1 MITEDQDAS
10 PSPARAQFGGGRQH
24 LPPNRQSNRGASK
37 LELALSP
44 AESRVNNFPI
54 VTFCRTLFYDC
65 LLGRPHLHASPIERP
80 RKPLCYYRTLMQTG
94 IIGLPQV
101 GKTSLFRILTRA
113 RVDTRS
119 APAQTHVGIARVP
132 DARVAK
138 LAEVFKPK
146 KITYATIEYVD
157 IGGLQKDREKNSAS
171 LVPLR
176 EADALAHVV
185 RLFENPAVPHE
196 AGSLDA
202 VRDIVNVDIELILN
216 DLEQA
221 GKRIERVEKDLKKKK
236 DSLLESELQLLI
248 RCRQTL
254 EAETPLR
261 ELELKPE
268 EEKMLTGF
276 MFLTR
281 KPMLYVLN
289 LGDEE
294 ATEIDR
300 VIEKHHLEKLAS
312 KPHTAVVPFCGKIEA
327 ELAELDDAESAEM
340 MRAYG
345 LTESGRDRLIQASYR
360 LLGLISFLT
369 CGEPECRAWTIERG
383 MTAPEAAGAIHSDI
397 QKNFIKADV
406 VNWEDLLKAGSFA
419 AAREKAQV
427 RLEGKEYVVQD
438 GDVILFR
445 HSG

>member
-1 MITEDQDAS
+1 
-10 PSPARAQFGGGRQH
+10 
-24 LPPNRQSNRGASK
+24 
-37 LELALSP
+37 
-44 AESRVNNFPI
+44 
-54 VTFCRTLFYDC
+54 
-65 LLGRPHLHASPIERP
+65 
-80 RKPLCYYRTLMQTG
+80 MQTG

-113 RVDTRS
+113 RVDARS
-119 APAQTHVGIARVP
+119 APNQAHVGIARVP
-132 DARVAK
+132 DERVAK
-138 LAEVFKPK
+138 LAKIFQPK

-157 IGGLQKDREKNSAS
+157 IGGIQKDREKNSAS

-196 AGSLDA
+196 AGSIDA
-202 VRDIVNVDIELILN
+202 MRDIESVEIELMLN
-216 DLEQA
+216 DLEQTA
-221 GKRIERVEKDLKKKK
+221 KRIERVEKDLKKKK
-236 DSLLESELQLLI
+236 DPLLETELQLLV
-248 RCRQTL
+248 RCRQAL
-254 EAETPLR
+254 EAEKPLR
-261 ELELKPE
+261 ELEFKPE
-268 EEKMLTGF
+268 EQKMLTGF
-276 MFLTR
+276 MFLTQ

-294 ATEIDR
+294 APEADR
-300 VIEKHHLEKLAS
+300 AVEKHHLEKLAS

-340 MRAYG
+340 MSAYG
-345 LTESGRDRLIQASYR
+345 LKESGRDRLIQASYR

-383 MTAPEAAGAIHSDI
+383 MTAQKAAGAIHSDI
-397 QKNFIKADV
+397 EKNFIKAEV
-406 VNWEDLLKAGSFA
+406 VFWEDLLAAGSFA
-419 AAREKAQV
+419 AAREKGQV
-427 RLEGKEYVVQD
+427 RLEGKEYIVKD

>member
-1 MITEDQDAS
+1 
-10 PSPARAQFGGGRQH
+10 
-24 LPPNRQSNRGASK
+24 
-37 LELALSP
+37 
-44 AESRVNNFPI
+44 
-54 VTFCRTLFYDC
+54 
-65 LLGRPHLHASPIERP
+65 
-80 RKPLCYYRTLMQTG
+80 MQTG

-113 RVDTRS
+113 RVETRS
-119 APAQTHVGIARVP
+119 ASAETHVGVARVP
-132 DARVAK
+132 DVRVAR
-138 LAEVFKPK
+138 LAEVFKPRK
-146 KITYATIEYVD
+146 VTYATIEYVD
-157 IGGLQKDREKNSAS
+157 IGGIQKDRERNKAS

-196 AGSLDA
+196 AGSIDA
-202 VRDIVNVDIELILN
+202 LRDIVSVDIELILN

-221 GKRIERVEKDLKKKK
+221 AKRIERIEKDLKKKK
-236 DSLLESELQLLI
+236 DVLLEGELHLLN
-248 RCRQTL
+248 RCRQAL

-261 ELELKPE
+261 ELSLRPD
-268 EEKMLTGF
+268 EEKLLTGF

-294 ATEIDR
+294 APEIDR
-300 VIEKHHLEKLAS
+300 AVTKHRLENLAS
-312 KPHTAVVPFCGKIEA
+312 KPLTAVVPFCGKIEA
-327 ELAELDDAESAEM
+327 ELAELDDAEAAEI

-345 LTESGRDRLIQASYR
+345 LAESGRDRLIEASYR

-369 CGEPECRAWTIERG
+369 CGEPECRAWTIRRG
-383 MTAPEAAGAIHSDI
+383 MTAQEAAGAIHSDI

-406 VNWEDLLKAGSFA
+406 VNWEDLLQAGSFA
-419 AAREKAQV
+419 AGREKAQV
-427 RLEGKEYVVQD
+427 RLEGKDYIVRD

>member
-1 MITEDQDAS
+1 
-10 PSPARAQFGGGRQH
+10 
-24 LPPNRQSNRGASK
+24 
-37 LELALSP
+37 
-44 AESRVNNFPI
+44 
-54 VTFCRTLFYDC
+54 
-65 LLGRPHLHASPIERP
+65 
-80 RKPLCYYRTLMQTG
+80 
-94 IIGLPQV
+94 LPQT
-101 GKTSLFRILTRA
+101 GKTSLFRILTRV
-113 RVDTRS
+113 RVDSRA
-119 APAQTHVGIARVP
+119 APNQAHVGIARVP

-196 AGSLDA
+196 GGSLDA
-202 VRDIVNVDIELILN
+202 MRDIESVEIELILN

-221 GKRIERVEKDLKKKK
+221 SKRMERLEKDIKKKK
-236 DSLLESELQLLI
+236 DPLLETELQLLM
-248 RCRQTL
+248 RCRKAL

-261 ELELKPE
+261 ELEFKPE
-268 EEKMLTGF
+268 EKKMLTGF
-276 MFLTR
+276 MFLTQ

-294 ATEIDR
+294 AAEIDR

-312 KPHTAVVPFCGKIEA
+312 KAHTAVVPFCGKIEA
-327 ELAELDDAESAEM
+327 ELADLTDAEAAEM
-340 MRAYG
+340 MSAYG

-369 CGEPECRAWTIERG
+369 CGEPECRAWTIESG
-383 MTAPEAAGAIHSDI
+383 MTAPQAAGAIHSDI
-397 QKNFIKADV
+397 ERGFIKADV
-406 VNWEDLLKAGSFA
+406 VKWEDLLKAGGFA
-419 AAREKAQV
+419 AAKEKAQV
-427 RLEGKEYVVQD
+427 RLEGKDYVVQD
-438 GDVILFR
+438 GDVMLFR

>member
-1 MITEDQDAS
+1 
-10 PSPARAQFGGGRQH
+10 
-24 LPPNRQSNRGASK
+24 
-37 LELALSP
+37 
-44 AESRVNNFPI
+44 
-54 VTFCRTLFYDC
+54 
-65 LLGRPHLHASPIERP
+65 
-80 RKPLCYYRTLMQTG
+80 MQTG

-119 APAQTHVGIARVP
+119 APTQTHVGIARVP

-138 LAEVFKPK
+138 LAEAFKPK

-185 RLFENPAVPHE
+185 RLFEDPAVPHE
-196 AGSLDA
+196 GGSLNPL
-202 VRDIVNVDIELILN
+202 RDIESVEIELMLN

-221 GKRIERVEKDLKKKK
+221 SKRMERVEKDLKKKK
-236 DSLLESELQLLI
+236 ETLLETELQLLT
-248 RCRQTL
+248 RCRKAL
-254 EAETPLR
+254 ESETPLR
-261 ELELKPE
+261 ELEFKPE
-268 EEKMLTGF
+268 EYKMLNGF

-294 ATEIDR
+294 APEIDR
-300 VIEKHHLEKLAS
+300 VVEKHHLEKLAT
-312 KPHTAVVPFCGKIEA
+312 KPQTAVVPFCGKIEA
-327 ELAELDDAESAEM
+327 ELAELPDSEAAEM

-345 LTESGRDRLIQASYR
+345 LAESGRDRLIQASYR

-369 CGEPECRAWTIERG
+369 SGEPEVRAWTIERG
-383 MTAPEAAGAIHSDI
+383 MTAQKAAGAIHSDI
-397 QKNFIKADV
+397 ERGFIKAEV
-406 VNWEDLLKAGSFA
+406 VNWEDLLKAGGFPG
-419 AAREKAQV
+419 ARERGQV
-427 RLEGKEYVVQD
+427 RLEGKEYIVQD

-445 HSG
+445 HSS

>member
-1 MITEDQDAS
+1 
-10 PSPARAQFGGGRQH
+10 
-24 LPPNRQSNRGASK
+24 
-37 LELALSP
+37 
-44 AESRVNNFPI
+44 
-54 VTFCRTLFYDC
+54 
-65 LLGRPHLHASPIERP
+65 
-80 RKPLCYYRTLMQTG
+80 MQTG

-113 RVDTRS
+113 RVDARS
-119 APAQTHVGIARVP
+119 APNQAHVGIARVP
-132 DARVAK
+132 DARLGK
-138 LAEVFKPK
+138 LAEVFRPK
-146 KITYATIEYVD
+146 KVTHAAIEYVD

-185 RLFENPAVPHE
+185 RLFENPAVPHG
-196 AGSLDA
+196 AGALDA
-202 VRDIVNVDIELILN
+202 MRDIESVDIELMLQ

-221 GKRIERVEKDLKKKK
+221 AKRIARVERDIKKKK
-236 DSLLESELQLLI
+236 EPLLEVEFELLN
-248 RCRQTL
+248 RCREAL

-261 ELELKPE
+261 ELEFKPE
-268 EEKMLTGF
+268 EEKMLNGF
-276 MFLTR
+276 LFLTR

-294 ATEIDR
+294 AAD
-300 VIEKHHLEKLAS
+300 IEGAVNKHHLERLAS
-312 KPHTAVVPFCGKIEA
+312 KPQTAVVPFCGKIEA
-327 ELAELDDAESAEM
+327 ELADLDDREAAEI

-345 LTESGRDRLIQASYR
+345 LLESGRDRLIQASYR

-383 MTAPEAAGAIHSDI
+383 MSAQKAAGAIHSDI
-397 QKNFIKADV
+397 ERGFIKAEV
-406 VNWEDLLKAGSFA
+406 VNWEDLLKAGSFP
-419 AAREKAQV
+419 AARERGQV
-427 RLEGKEYVVQD
+427 RLEGKEYVVQE